1 MIWIKEYLHI
11 IQCPSCGGDLEL
23 KEYPKKN
30 ILNVDNIIDNSNNS
44 NNNEYKLLCKKCNK
58 TYDIVEEIPILLK
71 K

>member
-1 MIWIKEYLHI
+1 MIWIEKYLYI
-11 IQCPSCGGDLEL
+11 LQCPSCGGDLEL

-30 ILNVDNIIDNSNNS
+30 ILNVDNIINNG

-58 TYDIVEEIPILLK
+58 IYDIVEEIPILLK